1 MSETRM
7 MQEVEKMEELEL
19 TKDMLKT
26 LLTVEKVMNREDIS
40 ENEKKRFADEIIDN
54 KLDELRKRIAGKQS
68 GNGWDFSKEKEKD
81 IFSEDE
87 IIDLIG
93 YREEDNNFIW
103 KIKKES

>member
-40 ENEKKRFADEIIDN
+40 ENEKFYYY
-54 KLDELRKRIAGKQS
+54 L
-68 GNGWDFSKEKEKD
+68 WC
-81 IFSEDE
+81 
-87 IIDLIG
+87 
-93 YREEDNNFIW
+93 
-103 KIKKES
+103 